1 MSRRFDVDW
10 LYLTEISF
18 DKVKTIP
25 VRKSTPGFRAV
36 ACYDGTEISADSA
49 FRLLR
54 AISAEEREAV
64 LRRAEHLESEQS
76 AR

>member
-10 LYLTEISF
+10 LCLTEISF

-25 VRKSTPGFRAV
+25 VRQSTPGFRAV

-64 LRRAEHLESEQS
+64 LRRAENLESEQS
-76 AR
+76 TR

>member
-1 MSRRFDVDW
+1 VSRRFDVDW
-10 LYLTEISF
+10 LCLTEISF

-25 VRKSTPGFRAV
+25 VRQSTPGFRAV

-64 LRRAEHLESEQS
+64 LRRAENLESEQS
-76 AR
+76 TR

>member
-1 MSRRFDVDW
+1 VSRRFDVDW
-10 LYLTEISF
+10 LCLTEISF

-25 VRKSTPGFRAV
+25 VRQSTPGYRAV

-64 LRRAEHLESEQS
+64 LRRTQHLESEQS
-76 AR
+76 TR